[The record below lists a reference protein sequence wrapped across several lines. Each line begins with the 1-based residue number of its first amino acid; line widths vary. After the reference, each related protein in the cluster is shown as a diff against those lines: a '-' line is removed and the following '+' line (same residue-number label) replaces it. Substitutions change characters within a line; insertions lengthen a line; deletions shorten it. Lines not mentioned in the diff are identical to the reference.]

1 MTERTADMTEEIS
14 AALRP
19 LAETPVLLVA
29 LDFDGT
35 LAPLID
41 EPMKA
46 RALPASKEAIAR
58 LAALPDTVVAFVSGR
73 MLSDLRIIGEHAD
86 DSPIYLAGSHGAEF
100 WYPTPADTPAP
111 ASAGQREERTSARDE
126 GSAAERVLSPSRT
139 PRANQDE
146 DDVDADAIRAAAD
159 AVVADIEGAWIEHK
173 AFGFAL
179 HSRLST
185 ADDAARATSEIDA
198 LVAERAPAWRRRT
211 GQDILEFSSS
221 HAGKDVAIA
230 ALREATG
237 ATAVFFAGDDVT
249 DEDAIAHLTES
260 DLGVRV
266 GPGESSARLRVADA
280 QELAGV
286 LSTLARMRAAR
297 QE

>member
-1 MTERTADMTEEIS
+1 MSMDSSEMTTDLA
-14 AALRP
+14 AALEP
-19 LAETPVLLVA
+19 LAATPVLLVA

-41 EPMKA
+41 EPMAA
-46 RALPASKEAIAR
+46 RALPASKEAISS

-73 MLSDLRIIGEHAD
+73 MLADLRVIGEHRD

-100 WYPTPADTPAP
+100 WYPAGAAANHVHGGDTD
-111 ASAGQREERTSARDE
+111 T
-126 GSAAERVLSPSRT
+126 
-139 PRANQDE
+139 
-146 DDVDADAIRAAAD
+146 DDVDADALRAD
-159 AVVADIEGAWIEHK
+159 ADLIVTDIEGAWIEHK
-173 AFGFAL
+173 ALGFAL
-179 HSRLST
+179 HSRMST
-185 ADDAARATSEIDA
+185 PEDAARATREIDA
-198 LVAERAPAWRRRT
+198 LVVERAPDWRRRT

-230 ALREATG
+230 ALREETG

-249 DEDAIAHLTES
+249 DEDAIAHLS
-260 DLGVRV
+260 DGDLGVRV

-297 QE
+297 RE

>member
-1 MTERTADMTEEIS
+1 MNRETTIDVRDLTAVLE
-14 AALRP
+14 P
-19 LAETPVLLVA
+19 LAATPVLLIA

-41 EPMKA
+41 EPMAA
-46 RALPASKEAIAR
+46 RALPASKEAIAQ
-58 LAALPDTVVAFVSGR
+58 LAALPDTVVAYVSGR
-73 MLSDLRIIGEHAD
+73 MLADLRIIGEHGD

-100 WYPTPADTPAP
+100 WYPAGTPSPQRDER
-111 ASAGQREERTSARDE
+111 ASAGEEDSGA
-126 GSAAERVLSPSRT
+126 GRVLSPSRAPLDAADDT
-139 PRANQDE
+139 
-146 DDVDADAIRAAAD
+146 DDVDADALRAAAD
-159 AVVADIEGAWIEHK
+159 EVVADIDGAWIEHK
-173 AFGFAL
+173 ALGFAL
-179 HSRLST
+179 HSRMST
-185 ADDAARATSEIDA
+185 PADAARATKDIDA
-198 LVAERAPAWRRRT
+198 LVAERAPGWRRRT

-230 ALREATG
+230 TLREATG

-249 DEDAIAHLTES
+249 DEDAIAHLTPT

-266 GPGESSARLRVADA
+266 GPGETSARVRVADA

>member
-1 MTERTADMTEEIS
+1 VSGENTVTDVRDLT
-14 AALRP
+14 AALEP

-41 EPMKA
+41 EPMSA

-58 LAALPDTVVAFVSGR
+58 LAALPDTVVAYVSGR
-73 MLSDLRIIGEHAD
+73 MLADLRIIGEHDD
-86 DSPIYLAGSHGAEF
+86 DSPVYLAGSHGAEF
-100 WYPTPADTPAP
+100 WYP
-111 ASAGQREERTSARDE
+111 ASGPEREERTSVAEED
-126 GSAAERVLSPSRT
+126 SAAGSVLSPGRS
-139 PRANQDE
+139 PLDDQAAE
-146 DDVDADAIRAAAD
+146 DDVDADALRAAAD
-159 AVVADIEGAWIEHK
+159 GLVADIDGAWIEHK
-173 AFGFAL
+173 ALGFAL
-179 HSRLST
+179 HSRMST
-185 ADDAARATSEIDA
+185 AADAARATSVIDA
-198 LVAERAPAWRRRT
+198 LVAERAPGWRRRT

-221 HAGKDVAIA
+221 HAGKDAAIA
-230 ALREATG
+230 VLRETTG

-249 DEDAIAHLTES
+249 DEDAIAHLGPD

-266 GPGESSARLRVADA
+266 GPGETSARVRVADA

-297 QE
+297 RE

>member
-1 MTERTADMTEEIS
+1 MSMDSSEMTTDLT
-14 AALRP
+14 AALEP
-19 LAETPVLLVA
+19 LAATPVLLVA

-41 EPMKA
+41 EPMAA
-46 RALPASKEAIAR
+46 RALPVSKEAIAS

-73 MLSDLRIIGEHAD
+73 MLADLRVIGEHRD

-100 WYPTPADTPAP
+100 WYPTGAAANHVHGGDTD
-111 ASAGQREERTSARDE
+111 T
-126 GSAAERVLSPSRT
+126 
-139 PRANQDE
+139 
-146 DDVDADAIRAAAD
+146 DDVDADALRAD
-159 AVVADIEGAWIEHK
+159 ADLIVADIEGAWIEHK
-173 AFGFAL
+173 ALGFAL
-179 HSRLST
+179 HSRMST
-185 ADDAARATSEIDA
+185 AEDAARATREIDA
-198 LVAERAPAWRRRT
+198 LVVERAPGWRRRT

-230 ALREATG
+230 ALREETG

-249 DEDAIAHLTES
+249 DEDAIAHLS
-260 DLGVRV
+260 DGDLGVRV

-297 QE
+297 RE

>member
-1 MTERTADMTEEIS
+1 MSRETSTTPDVRDLTV
-14 AALRP
+14 ALRP
-19 LAETPVLLVA
+19 LAATPVLLIA

-41 EPMKA
+41 EPMAA

-58 LAALPDTVVAFVSGR
+58 LVELPDTFVAFVSGR
-73 MLSDLRIIGEHAD
+73 MLADLRIIGEHAD
-86 DSPIYLAGSHGAEF
+86 DSTIYLAGSHGAEF
-100 WYPTPADTPAP
+100 WYPADASGADPDGTSEAP
-111 ASAGQREERTSARDE
+111 STADHT
-126 GSAAERVLSPSRT
+126 
-139 PRANQDE
+139 
-146 DDVDADAIRAAAD
+146 DDVDADALRAAAD
-159 AVVADIEGAWIEHK
+159 AIVADIDGAWIEHK
-173 AFGFAL
+173 ALGFAL
-179 HSRLST
+179 HSRMST
-185 ADDAARATSEIDA
+185 PADAARATSDIDA
-198 LVAERAPAWRRRT
+198 LVAERAPGWRRRT

-230 ALREATG
+230 TLRRATG

-249 DEDAIAHLTES
+249 DEDAIAHLTET

-266 GPGESSARLRVADA
+266 GPGESAARVRVADA
-280 QELAGV
+280 EELAGV